1 MFHQLLNSFH
11 LRDSWLLNKDTFY
24 MNLNFNKY
32 LSMIYVNIFKIFPV
46 SFNRGLSKFFKKLN
60 DLNLKSSYGSDFIS
74 EIDIENTKFKLW
86 LMKNDNQAQSVYQPL
101 HKKKISYETVMI
113 KTMIAVIKHL
123 EIKNFLDLGSFMGY
137 YACFASKY
145 FNKDLKVYAIESNEQ
160 YSNYIKKSL
169 KENKLENVEVVN
181 KILSDKEEDLFV
193 YKEGVYKSKK
203 EVNNSVSTKS
213 ITLDKVCLQNKITPE
228 LIKIDVHGAEGKVL
242 LGSKYILKNLV
253 KVILLELHTN
263 KYINQFSD
271 GLNRKKIIE
280 HLISLNFKCY
290 LISSFR
296 NFEKSIEL
304 RKKFNLNKKFE
315 YIEIDMLNYNQL
327 FFDRDQ
333 SDQFIFV
340 CKSNIDIKSFG
351 CF

>member
-1 MFHQLLNSFH
+1 M
-11 LRDSWLLNKDTFY
+11 K
-24 MNLNFNKY
+24 LNFNKY
-32 LSMIYVNIFKIFPV
+32 LSTIYISIFKIFPV
-46 SFNRGLSKFFKKLN
+46 GFNRSLSKFFKKLH

-74 EIDIENTKFKLW
+74 ELDIENTKFKLW

-113 KTMIAVIKHL
+113 KTMIAVIKRL

-145 FNKDLKVYAIESNEQ
+145 FNKDLKVYAIESNKQ

-181 KILSDKEEDLFV
+181 EILSDKEENLFV

-203 EVNNSVSTKS
+203 EDNNSAGIKS
-213 ITLDKVCLQNKITPE
+213 ITLDKVCLEKKIIPE

-242 LGSKYILKNLV
+242 MGSEYILKNLV

-263 KYINQFSD
+263 KYINQFSE

-280 HLISLNFKCY
+280 YLISLNFKCY
-290 LISSFR
+290 LVSSFR
-296 NFEKSIEL
+296 DFEKVKEL
-304 RKKFNLNKKFE
+304 KNKFNLNKKFE
-315 YIEIDMLNYNQL
+315 YIEINMINFNQL

-333 SDQFIFV
+333 NDQFIFV
-340 CKSNIDIKSFG
+340 CKSNIDIKIFD